1 MICIRRAQPADA
13 TAIAAVHIA
22 CWRSTYPGL
31 LPDAYLAGLSLPR
44 IAGGYHRS
52 LVERQNGEALFVA
65 VLPPQQQEEE
75 EVPRVVGFASCRRAR
90 RRGLAQGEIETLY
103 VLDDWREQGLG
114 RRLMRAAAAHLAA
127 IGCGSVMLWVL
138 TQNPSR
144 WFYQRLGGQLVGM
157 EVIHVGGRP
166 VEQAAMLWNPIERL
180 LTATARAD
188 GA

>member
-13 TAIAAVHIA
+13 TAIAAVHVA

-31 LPDAYLAGLSLPR
+31 LPDTYLAGLSPPR
-44 IAGGYHRS
+44 IAGGYYRS

-65 VLPPQQQEEE
+65 VAPPQQPE
-75 EVPRVVGFASCRRAR
+75 EVPLVVGFASCRRAR

-103 VLDDWREQGLG
+103 VLDDWRERGLG

-138 TQNPSR
+138 SQNPSR
-144 WFYQRLGGQLVGM
+144 WFYQRLEGKLVAT
-157 EVIHVGGRP
+157 ESILVGGRP
-166 VEQAAMLWNPIERL
+166 VAQEAMLWDPIERL

>member
-22 CWRSTYPGL
+22 SWRSTYPGL

-44 IAGGYHRS
+44 IAGGYYRS

-65 VLPPQQQEEE
+65 VVPPQLPE
-75 EVPRVVGFASCRRAR
+75 EVPQVVGFTSCRRAR
-90 RRGLAQGEIETLY
+90 RRGLAEGEIETLY

-138 TQNPSR
+138 SQNPSR
-144 WFYQRLGGQLVGM
+144 WFYQRLGGQLVAT
-157 EVIHVGGRP
+157 EAIHVGGRP
-166 VEQAAMLWNPIERL
+166 VDQTAMLWKPIERL
-180 LTATARAD
+180 LTATARVDRA
-188 GA
+188 